1 MGITE
6 VTVPKQ
12 YVLVQTTEPTGA
24 FEGQLWFNPT
34 GRLTYI
40 YQNDEW
46 KLITLDISQEVEELY
61 TEIIKQ
67 ELAIIELQANTEVT
81 PIDHD
86 TLLSDTF
93 SDADGYKDSVDT
105 ENTTADFN
113 VSLYQRNNHN
123 PLSSLIHYWNFNEVS
138 GNLIDQIGDND
149 GTLIGNKITQGETG
163 QADKSYLFES
173 VANDDAYISVGQMD
187 TLNGKGTICALVKIP
202 SGGGGALVTSYE
214 NAAYY
219 WLTRISTADQKP
231 AFVVRDGSDQTYTT
245 YTGADAVPIG
255 EWFSLIFVFDSEL
268 SGANRCKILIND
280 VETTVTQSTPNKP
293 SFSFTNRENT
303 LIGRSEVSSSC
314 FKGNIDEI
322 AVFNDVITIQ
332 EKTDLLECWDEGI
345 TPIIGNPKIITID
358 LPTITGG
365 VLDTQLI
372 VNGTIETGAS
382 IKYKLYDDTENTE
395 ELDLNTKNKYSLTN
409 NPEKME
415 IILNP
420 KETDPTN
427 GNPSIKTYC
436 LKIWKSGE

>member
-12 YVLVQTTEPTGA
+12 YVLVQATEPTGA
-24 FEGQLWFNPT
+24 FEGQLWFKPT

-86 TLLSDTF
+86 TLLCDTF

-105 ENTTADFN
+105 ENTTAKFN
-113 VSLYQRNNHN
+113 VGLYQRNNEL
-123 PLSSLIHYWNFNEVS
+123 PSLIHNWNFNEVS

-163 QADKSYLFES
+163 QVDKSYLFES

-202 SGGGGALVTSYE
+202 SGGGGTLITSYTDA
-214 NAAYY
+214 NNY
-219 WLTRISTADQKP
+219 WRIQISTADQKP
-231 AFVVRDGSDQTYTT
+231 AFIVRVGSDQTYTT
-245 YTGADAVPIG
+245 YTGANAVPIG
-255 EWFSLIFVFDSEL
+255 EWFSLIFVFDRAL
-268 SGANRCKILIND
+268 NYANKCKILIND
-280 VETTVTQSTPNKP
+280 VETTVTQSTPIQP
-293 SFSFTNRENT
+293 SFSFTNRTNT
-303 LIGRSEVSSSC
+303 LIGKAEISSSC

-322 AVFNDVITIQ
+322 AVLNNVITIQ
-332 EKTDLLECWDEGI
+332 EKTDLLECWDQGI
-345 TPIIGNPKIITID
+345 STINIGKPKIITID

-365 VLDTQLI
+365 VLNTQLI

-395 ELDLNTKNKYSLTN
+395 ELDLNTKNQYSLTN

-420 KETDPTN
+420 KETEPTI
-427 GNPSIKTYC
+427 GNPSIKSYC
-436 LKIWKSGE
+436 LKIWKSGGD